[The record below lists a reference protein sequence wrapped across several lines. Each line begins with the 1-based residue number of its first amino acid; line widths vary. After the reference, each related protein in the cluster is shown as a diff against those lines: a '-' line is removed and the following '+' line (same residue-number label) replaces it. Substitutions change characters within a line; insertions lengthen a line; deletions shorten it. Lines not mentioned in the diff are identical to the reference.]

1 LATNIDQ
8 IDKNPRIQ
16 DCMNPSTDLDIL
28 DSLGNFAESISGE
41 LKAVSARLV
50 QFKNL
55 VKTQEKKLETHQRNT
70 IRAQEIS
77 EQNYKVLL
85 EKYKALEK
93 NLEKYKALEKNSKKY
108 KAPEKNSGKT
118 TETEIKRKRE
128 GEEEEIKE
136 MEEMDARTRVRGLI
150 DRQEGLINDARER
163 ECMECRKATMNTRPG
178 ESIAHKISDL
188 RVVASRKQGLLEQM
202 QVDDCTLLILL
213 TLVRLL
219 IHYLCR
225 RSTRNAKNAEYLGRT
240 S

>member
-77 EQNYKVLL
+77 EQNYKLL
-85 EKYKALEK
+85 KKIRK
-93 NLEKYKALEKNSKKY
+93 NTKLLKKIQ
-108 KAPEKNSGKT
+108 ARPQ
-118 TETEIKRKRE
+118 KRR
-128 GEEEEIKE
+128 
-136 MEEMDARTRVRGLI
+136 
-150 DRQEGLINDARER
+150 
-163 ECMECRKATMNTRPG
+163 
-178 ESIAHKISDL
+178 
-188 RVVASRKQGLLEQM
+188 
-202 QVDDCTLLILL
+202 
-213 TLVRLL
+213 
-219 IHYLCR
+219 
-225 RSTRNAKNAEYLGRT
+225 
-240 S
+240 